1 MWDRAI
7 LKGNARLA
15 LSGNKYWVAYAV
27 GLIFSLANEIF
38 NIIAS
43 YFEPKVD
50 YYAILT
56 SAEELQKYMNQ
67 PHHTRWI
74 GLFSLLLTIFVV
86 LPLAVGLSRFFVH
99 NRFGDTQVGTLFSP
113 FRNNYSSTVGA
124 MLTTELFTGFWF
136 LLFIIPGIIKV
147 LQYWMVP
154 FLLSDNPTMSGT
166 RARQLS
172 RMMTDGEKG
181 AIFVLCLSFLGWF
194 LLAGIVVGTINRF
207 FPLATPFTSL
217 LAVAFV
223 VPYLHASFAELYIF
237 LRDRAIQSGMVHPVE
252 LGLVAQP
259 V

>member
-15 LSGNKYWVAYAV
+15 LSGNKYWTAYAV
-27 GLIFSLANEIF
+27 CVIFSLIDGIF
-38 NIIAS
+38 DIIAS

-56 SAEELQKYMNQ
+56 SAEAFQKYMNQ
-67 PHHTRWI
+67 TQHTRWI
-74 GLFSLLLTIFVV
+74 GLLNLLLTVFVV

-99 NRFGDTQVGTLFSP
+99 NRFGDTQVETLFSP
-113 FRNNYSSTVGA
+113 FRSNYSSTMGA
-124 MLTTELFTGFWF
+124 MFTTWLFTYLWF
-136 LLFIIPGIIKV
+136 LLFIIPGIIKM

-181 AIFVLCLSFLGWF
+181 AILVLFLSFLGWF
-194 LLAGIVVGTINRF
+194 LLAGIVVGTISWI
-207 FPLATPFTSL
+207 FPPAAPFISI
-217 LAVAFV
+217 V
-223 VPYLHASFAELYIF
+223 VVGLVIAYLHASFAELYIF
-237 LRDRAIQSGMVHPVE
+237 LRDRAIQSGMVHPAE
-252 LGLVAQP
+252 LGLVPQP